1 LYFHAFSY
9 YNFENNKHQFMQSII
24 KGFLILFI
32 ISQTSTIKAG
42 EGMWLPIFLKALN
55 EAEMQ
60 HMGMKISADD
70 IYNVNKSSLKDAIVH
85 FGGFCT
91 GEIIS
96 DKGLIL
102 TNHHCGYRNI
112 QSHSTIDN
120 NLLQDG
126 FWSKSFDEE
135 LPNPGLFVTFIESIE
150 DVTMKA
156 LEGTDDVMSSK
167 ERQSIIDKNLD
178 GIRVGYKLEEFH
190 DLIIRPFY
198 NGNQYFLFHTVT
210 YNDVR
215 LVAAPPES
223 IGKFG
228 ADTDNWVFPR
238 HTGDFSLF
246 RVYAG
251 PNNEPANYSA
261 DNKPFTPKH
270 SLPISLDGVEEGDF
284 TMVFGFPGRTN
295 QYLPS
300 PAVEQII
307 NTLNP
312 AKIEIRDRA
321 LKILDK
327 RMRAEPA
334 VRLKYASKFASVA
347 NYWKKWIGEST
358 GLKSTHALDK
368 KYAIEEEYEK
378 NAPAGYKNI
387 VSEFKVVYND
397 IEPYALARDFYS
409 ETASRNIEILR
420 QMNNIRRLVSTYE
433 NNGVDQYHAMAQKFI
448 PYFENFYKDYE
459 PTLDQEVFASLTEFY
474 VESLDND
481 FIPDGLMKESLSR
494 INCLDYTQLAKQ
506 LYTNSAFPNKDKF
519 MAILSMEDPA
529 KAVEMIKE
537 DPLYTF
543 SEEWN
548 NLYTQ
553 KISTPYNNYKT
564 QIDSLQ
570 RFYMKGQMLTFS
582 DKRFWPDANST
593 MRVSYGKV
601 NGYNPRDAVRYLPF
615 THVDGIMEKYVPGDY
630 EFDVPK
636 KLIELYENKDYGQYV
651 DETGSVPVCFIGT
664 NHTTGGNSG
673 SPAIDAY
680 GNLIGLNFD
689 RVWEGTMSDIN
700 YDASICRNI
709 MVDAR
714 YILFLVDKLGGATRL
729 IDEMALVRP
738 KTGKKN

>member
-1 LYFHAFSY
+1 MKY
-9 YNFENNKHQFMQSII
+9 II
-24 KGFLILFI
+24 KGLLFLFL
-32 ISQTSTIKAG
+32 ISQTTTIKAG

-60 HMGMKISADD
+60 HMGMKISAED
-70 IYNVNKSSLKDAIVH
+70 IYSVNKSSLKDAIVH

-96 DKGLIL
+96 NQGLVL

-112 QSHSTIDN
+112 QSHSSIEN

-150 DVTMKA
+150 DVTIKA
-156 LEGTDDVMSSK
+156 LQGVSDDMTSTD
-167 ERQSIIDKNLD
+167 RQSTIDKNLD
-178 GIRVGYKLEEFH
+178 AIKSEYRLEEFH
-190 DLIIRPFY
+190 EIIIRPFY
-198 NGNQYFLFHTVT
+198 NGNQYFLFHTVK

-251 PNNEPANYSA
+251 PNNEPANYSP
-261 DNKPFTPKH
+261 DNKPYTPKH

-312 AKIEIRDRA
+312 AKIEIRDKA

-327 RMRAEPA
+327 RMRAEPE

-347 NYWKKWIGEST
+347 NYWKKWIGESQ
-358 GLKSTHALDK
+358 GLKSTNALKK
-368 KYAIEEEYEK
+368 KYTLEK
-378 NAPAGYKNI
+378 DYAQKAPEGYNHL
-387 VSEFKVVYND
+387 VQDFKSIYAD

-409 ETASRNIEILR
+409 ETAARNIEILR
-420 QMNNIRRLVSTYE
+420 QMRIIRRLVSTYE
-433 NNGVDQYHAMAQKFI
+433 NNGQEEYFGLLERFI

-459 PTLDQEVFASLTEFY
+459 PSLDQEVFGSLTAYY
-474 VESLDND
+474 VESLDNK
-481 FIPDGLMKESLSR
+481 FVPKSLMKEF
-494 INCLDYTQLAKQ
+494 IFQKGKKDHDGLAQ
-506 LYTNSAFPNKDKF
+506 YMYSNSAFPHKEKF
-519 MAILSMEDPA
+519 MSVLA
-529 KAVEMIKE
+529 KEPKEAVESIKE
-537 DPLYTF
+537 DPLYIF
-543 SEEWN
+543 AEEWN
-548 NLYTQ
+548 EVFTNE
-553 KISTPYNNYKT
+553 ISNPYNGYKT

-570 RFYMKGQMLTFS
+570 RLYMKGQMLTFS

-593 MRVSYGKV
+593 MRVTYGKV
-601 NGYNPRDAVRYLPF
+601 DGYNPRDAVRYLPF
-615 THVDGIMEKYVPGDY
+615 SHVDGIMEKYVPGDY
-630 EFDVPK
+630 EFDVPA

-714 YILFLVDKLGGATRL
+714 FVLFIIDKLGGATRL
-729 IDEMALVRP
+729 IDEMELVRP
-738 KTGKKN
+738 KSIRK

>member
-1 LYFHAFSY
+1 M
-9 YNFENNKHQFMQSII
+9 KSII
-24 KGFLILFI
+24 KGLLFLFL
-32 ISQTSTIKAG
+32 ISQTTSIKAG

-60 HMGMKISADD
+60 HMGMKISAED
-70 IYNVNKSSLKDAIVH
+70 IYSVNKSSLKDAIVH

-96 DKGLIL
+96 NQGLVL

-112 QSHSTIDN
+112 QSHSTIKN

-150 DVTMKA
+150 DVTEKA
-156 LEGTDDVMSSK
+156 LDGVDDDMTST
-167 ERQSIIDKNLD
+167 ERQSAVDKNLD
-178 GIRVGYKLEEFH
+178 AIRSAFELEEFH
-190 DLIIRPFY
+190 EIIIRPFY
-198 NGNQYFLFHTVT
+198 NGNQYFLFHTVK

-251 PNNEPANYSA
+251 PNNEPAAYSP
-261 DNKPFTPKH
+261 DNKPYTPKH

-312 AKIEIRDRA
+312 AKIEIRDKA

-327 RMRAEPA
+327 RMRAEPE
-334 VRLKYASKFASVA
+334 VRLKYASKFAGVA

-358 GLKSTHALDK
+358 GLKSTNALKK
-368 KYAIEEEYEK
+368 KYVLEKDYEQ
-378 NAPAGYKNI
+378 NAPENYRQI
-387 VSEFKVVYND
+387 VQEFKTIYAD
-397 IEPYALARDFYS
+397 IEPFALARDFYS
-409 ETASRNIEILR
+409 ETASRNIEVLR
-420 QMNNIRRLVSTYE
+420 QMRNIRRLVSTYE
-433 NNGVDQYHAMAQKFI
+433 NNGAEEYATLVQRFI
-448 PYFENFYKDYE
+448 PFFENFYKDYE
-459 PTLDQEVFASLTEFY
+459 PSLDQEVFGSLTAYY
-474 VESLDND
+474 VESLDKK
-481 FIPDGLMKESLSR
+481 FIPKGLMKESLFVKG
-494 INCLDYTQLAKQ
+494 IKDYDDLAKYM
-506 LYTNSAFPNKDKF
+506 YTNSAFPNKSAF
-519 MAILSMEDPA
+519 MAVLSKEPA
-529 KAVEMIKE
+529 DAIKDIKE
-537 DPLYTF
+537 DPLYSF
-543 SEEWN
+543 AEEWN
-548 NLYTQ
+548 DLFTEA
-553 KISTPYNNYKT
+553 ISNPYNGYKT

-570 RFYMKGQMLTFS
+570 RLYMKGQMLTFKE
-582 DKRFWPDANST
+582 KRFWPDANST
-593 MRVSYGKV
+593 MRVTYGKV

-615 THVDGIMEKYVPGDY
+615 SHVEGIMEKYVPGDY
-630 EFDVPK
+630 EFDVPQ
-636 KLIELYENKDYGQYV
+636 KLVELCENKDYGQYA

-680 GNLIGLNFD
+680 GNLVGLNFD

-714 YILFLVDKLGGATRL
+714 YVLFLIDKLGGATRL
-729 IDEMALVRP
+729 IDEMELVRP
-738 KTGKKN
+738 KSGK

>member
-1 LYFHAFSY
+1 MKS
-9 YNFENNKHQFMQSII
+9 NI
-24 KGFLILFI
+24 KILLVLFI
-32 ISQTSTIKAG
+32 ISQTATVKAG

-60 HMGMKISADD
+60 HMGMKISAED
-70 IYNVNKSSLKDAIVH
+70 IYSVNKSSLKDAIVH

-91 GEIIS
+91 GEVIS
-96 DKGLIL
+96 NQGLVL

-112 QSHSTIDN
+112 QSHSTLEN
-120 NLLQDG
+120 NLLKDG
-126 FWSKSFDEE
+126 FWSSSFEEE

-150 DVTMKA
+150 DVTETV
-156 LEGTDDVMSSK
+156 LNGTDDKMSSK
-167 ERQSIIDKNLD
+167 ERQSIIDKNIEA
-178 GIRVGYKLEEFH
+178 IRAGYRLAEFH
-190 DLIIRPFY
+190 ELIIRPFY
-198 NGNQYFLFHTVT
+198 NGNQYFLFNTVK

-215 LVAAPPES
+215 LVGTPPES

-246 RVYAG
+246 RIYSG
-251 PNNEPANYSA
+251 PNNEPANYSP
-261 DNKPFTPKH
+261 DNKPYTPKH

-300 PAVEQII
+300 AAVEQII
-307 NTLNP
+307 STLNP
-312 AKIEIRDRA
+312 AKIDIRDKA

-327 RMRAEPA
+327 RMRAEPE
-334 VRLKYASKFASVA
+334 VRLKYASKFAGVA
-347 NYWKKWIGEST
+347 NYWKKWIGESQ
-358 GLKSTHALDK
+358 GLKSTHALKK
-368 KYAIEEEYEK
+368 KYALEKEYVEKAPKAYKEIIGEFNELYSNIEQ
-378 NAPAGYKNI
+378 
-387 VSEFKVVYND
+387 
-397 IEPYALARDFYS
+397 YALARDFYS

-420 QMNNIRRLVSTYE
+420 QVRNIKRLVDTYD
-433 NNGVDQYHAMAQKFI
+433 NNGAEEYSNLVKRYI
-448 PYFENFYKDYE
+448 PYFENFFKDYE
-459 PTLDQEVFASLTEFY
+459 PSLDQEVFGSLTANYVASLDPKF
-474 VESLDND
+474 VPESLK
-481 FIPDGLMKESLSR
+481 KEYLFMR
-494 INCLDYTQLAKQ
+494 AIKDYDELAKIMFE
-506 LYTNSAFPNKDKF
+506 NSALPHQDALISIFKKEPEE
-519 MAILSMEDPA
+519 AIKL
-529 KAVEMIKE
+529 IKE

-543 SEEWN
+543 AEEWN
-548 NLYTQ
+548 EVYTTE
-553 KISTPYNNYKT
+553 ISNPYNGLKT

-570 RFYMKGQMLTFS
+570 RLYMKGQMLAF
-582 DKRFWPDANST
+582 DEKRFWPDANST
-593 MRVSYGKV
+593 MRVTYGKV
-601 NGYNPRDAVRYLPF
+601 NGYNPRDAVRYMPF

-630 EFDVPK
+630 EFDVPA
-636 KLIELYENKDYGQYV
+636 KLIELYEKKDYGQYV

-714 YILFLVDKLGGATRL
+714 YVLFLIDKLGGATRL
-729 IDEMALVRP
+729 IDEMELVRP
-738 KTGKKN
+738 KTARKK

>member
-1 LYFHAFSY
+1 M
-9 YNFENNKHQFMQSII
+9 KSII
-24 KGFLILFI
+24 KGLLLLFI
-32 ISQTSTIKAG
+32 ISQTSTLKAG

-60 HMGMKISADD
+60 HMGMKISAED
-70 IYNVNKSSLKDAIVH
+70 IYSVNKSSLKDAIVH

-96 DKGLIL
+96 SQGLVL

-112 QSHSTIDN
+112 QSHSTLEN
-120 NLLQDG
+120 NLLKDG
-126 FWSKSFDEE
+126 YWSKSFEEE

-150 DVTMKA
+150 DVTQRA
-156 LEGTDDVMSSK
+156 LEGTNDGMTMK
-167 ERQSIIDKNLD
+167 ERQSAIDKNLD
-178 GIRVGYKLEEFH
+178 AIRAGYELDDFH
-190 DLIIRPFY
+190 DIVIRPFY
-198 NGNQYFLFHTVT
+198 NGNQYFLFHTVS

-215 LVAAPPES
+215 LVATPPEA

-238 HTGDFSLF
+238 HTGDFALF

-251 PNNEPANYSA
+251 PNNEPADYSPE
-261 DNKPFTPKH
+261 NKPYTPKH

-307 NTLNP
+307 TTLNP
-312 AKIEIRDRA
+312 AKIEIRDKA

-327 RMRAEPA
+327 RMRAEPE
-334 VRLKYASKFASVA
+334 VRLKYASKFAGVA
-347 NYWKKWIGEST
+347 NYWKKWIGESQ
-358 GLKSTHALDK
+358 GLKSTKALDK
-368 KYAIEEEYEK
+368 KYALEKEYAK
-378 NAPAGYKNI
+378 NAPEGYNHL
-387 VSEFKVVYND
+387 VTEFKDLYSE

-420 QMNNIRRLVSTYE
+420 QMRNINRLVSTYE
-433 NNGVDQYHAMAQKFI
+433 NNGEEAYTQFKERFI
-448 PYFENFYKDYE
+448 PYIENFYKDYE
-459 PTLDQEVFASLTEFY
+459 PSLDQEVFASLTEHY
-474 VESLDND
+474 VNSLDSK
-481 FIPDGLMKESLSR
+481 FVPDGLTKEKIFMIGMKDYEGLSQFM
-494 INCLDYTQLAKQ
+494 YH
-506 LYTNSAFPNKDKF
+506 NSVFPNKEKF
-519 MAILSMEDPA
+519 MELLAKEPETAIEA
-529 KAVEMIKE
+529 IKE
-537 DPLYTF
+537 DPFYKL
-543 SEEWN
+543 SEEWSA
-548 NLYTQ
+548 LFSEA
-553 KISTPYNNYKT
+553 ISTPYNGYKS

-570 RFYMKGQMLTFS
+570 RLYMKGQMLTFHE
-582 DKRFWPDANST
+582 KRFWPDANST
-593 MRVSYGKV
+593 MRVTYGQV
-601 NGYNPRDAVRYLPF
+601 TGYNPRDAVRYLPF
-615 THVDGIMEKYVPGDY
+615 SYVDGIIEKYVPGDY
-630 EFDVPK
+630 EFDVPA

-651 DETGSVPVCFIGT
+651 DETGKVPVCFIGT

-714 YILFLVDKLGGATRL
+714 YILFLIDKLGGATRL
-729 IDEMALVRP
+729 IDEMELVRP
-738 KTGKKN
+738 KSGK

>member
-1 LYFHAFSY
+1 
-9 YNFENNKHQFMQSII
+9 
-24 KGFLILFI
+24 
-32 ISQTSTIKAG
+32 
-42 EGMWLPIFLKALN
+42 LN

-60 HMGMKISADD
+60 KMGMKMSAED
-70 IYNVNKSSLKDAIVH
+70 IYSVNKSSLKDAIVH

-112 QSHSTIDN
+112 QSHSTLEN
-120 NLLQDG
+120 NLLKDG
-126 FWSKSFDEE
+126 FWSKSFEDE

-150 DVTMKA
+150 DVSEA
-156 LEGTDDVMSSK
+156 VLAGTNDKMTLK
-167 ERQSIIDKNLD
+167 ERQSIIDKNIATLRANYD
-178 GIRVGYKLEEFH
+178 LEAFH
-190 DLIIRPFY
+190 DIVIRPFY
-198 NGNQYFLFHTVT
+198 NGNQYFLFHTVQ

-251 PNNEPANYSA
+251 PNNEPADYSP

-300 PAVEQII
+300 PAVEQTI

-312 AKIEIRDRA
+312 AKIEIRDQA

-327 RMRAEPA
+327 RMRADPE

-347 NYWKKWIGEST
+347 NYWKKWIGENQ
-358 GLKSTHALDK
+358 GLKSTNALKK
-368 KYAIEEEYEK
+368 KYVLEKEYRQM
-378 NAPAGYKNI
+378 APKSYQGLLDQ
-387 VSEFKVVYND
+387 FKTLYAQ

-409 ETASRNIEILR
+409 ETAARNIEILR
-420 QMNNIRRLVSTYE
+420 QVGNMRRLVNVYE
-433 NNGVDQYHAMAQKFI
+433 NNGEEEYKALIGRYIA
-448 PYFENFYKDYE
+448 YFENFFKDYE
-459 PTLDQEVFASLTEFY
+459 PSLDQEVFAALTKHY
-474 VESLDND
+474 TESLDPKFVPNSLTKEAL
-481 FIPDGLMKESLSR
+481 FMKAFQDHEA
-494 INCLDYTQLAKQ
+494 LAKH
-506 LYTNSAFPNKDKF
+506 LYENSALPNKIKF
-519 MAILSMEDPA
+519 MAMLQQEPADAVAQIKADPIYELA
-529 KAVEMIKE
+529 
-537 DPLYTF
+537 
-543 SEEWN
+543 EEWN
-548 NLYTQ
+548 DVFTTE
-553 KISTPYNNYKT
+553 ISAPYNQYKA

-570 RFYMKGQMLTFS
+570 RLYMKGQMETFK

-593 MRVSYGKV
+593 MRVTYGKV
-601 NGYNPRDAVRYLPF
+601 NGYKPRDAVRYLPF
-615 THVDGIMEKYVPGDY
+615 TYVDGIMEKYVPGDY
-630 EFDVPK
+630 EFDVPA
-636 KLIELYENKDYGQYV
+636 KLIQLYENKDYGQYV

-714 YILFLVDKLGGATRL
+714 YILFLIDKLGGATRL
-729 IDEMALVRP
+729 TDEMELVRP
-738 KTGKKN
+738 KTSKK

>member
-1 LYFHAFSY
+1 M
-9 YNFENNKHQFMQSII
+9 KSII
-24 KGFLILFI
+24 KGLIFLFL
-32 ISQTSTIKAG
+32 ISQTSVVKAG

-60 HMGMKISADD
+60 HMGMKISAED
-70 IYNVNKSSLKDAIVH
+70 IYSVNKSSLKDAIVH

-96 DKGLIL
+96 DQGLVL

-126 FWSKSFDEE
+126 FWSKSFEEE

-150 DVTMKA
+150 DVSKQA
-156 LEGTDDVMSSK
+156 LDGTNDKMTSI
-167 ERQSIIDKNLD
+167 ERQSLIDKNLD
-178 GIRVGYKLEEFH
+178 AIRSGYKLAEFH
-190 DLIIRPFY
+190 EIIIRPFY
-198 NGNQYFLFHTVT
+198 NGNQYFLFHTVK

-215 LVAAPPES
+215 LVATPPES

-228 ADTDNWVFPR
+228 ADTDNWIFPR

-251 PNNEPANYSA
+251 PNNEPANYSEE
-261 DNKPFTPKH
+261 NKPYTPKH

-312 AKIEIRDRA
+312 AKIEIRDKA

-327 RMRAEPA
+327 RMRAEPE
-334 VRLKYASKFASVA
+334 VRLKYASKFAGIA
-347 NYWKKWIGEST
+347 NYWKKWIGESQ
-358 GLKSTHALDK
+358 GLKSTNALKK
-368 KYAIEEEYEK
+368 KYTLEKEYAEK
-378 NAPAGYKNI
+378 APKDYKHI
-387 VSEFKVVYND
+387 VGEFKSLYAD

-420 QMNNIRRLVSTYE
+420 QVGNVRRLVNTYE
-433 NNGVDQYHAMAQKFI
+433 NNGEEEYFKALERYV

-459 PTLDQEVFASLTEFY
+459 PSLDQEVFGALTAYY
-474 VESLDND
+474 VESLDKK
-481 FIPDGLMKESLSR
+481 FIPKALNKETILMKGQSDYDGL
-494 INCLDYTQLAKQ
+494 AK
-506 LYTNSAFPNKDKF
+506 YMYENSAFPSKESF
-519 MAILSMEDPA
+519 MDILA
-529 KAVEMIKE
+529 KAPDEAIKIIKE
-537 DPLYTF
+537 DPIYIFASEWNELYTT
-543 SEEWN
+543 E
-548 NLYTQ
+548 
-553 KISTPYNNYKT
+553 ISNPYNTYKT

-570 RFYMKGQMLTFS
+570 RLYMKGQMLTFKE
-582 DKRFWPDANST
+582 KRFWPDANST
-593 MRVSYGKV
+593 MRVTYGKV

-615 THVDGIMEKYVPGDY
+615 SHIDGIMEKYVPGDY

-636 KLIELYENKDYGQYV
+636 KLIELYENKDYGQYT

-689 RVWEGTMSDIN
+689 RVWEGTMSDIH

-714 YILFLVDKLGGATRL
+714 YVLFLIDKLGGATRL
-729 IDEMALVRP
+729 IDEMVLVRP
-738 KTGKKN
+738 KTGVKK

>member
-1 LYFHAFSY
+1 M
-9 YNFENNKHQFMQSII
+9 KSII
-24 KGFLILFI
+24 KGLLVLFI
-32 ISQTSTIKAG
+32 ISQTSVVKAG

-60 HMGMKISADD
+60 HMGMKISAED
-70 IYNVNKSSLKDAIVH
+70 IYSVNKSSLKDAIVH

-96 DKGLIL
+96 DQGLVL

-112 QSHSTIDN
+112 QSHSTLEN

-126 FWSKSFDEE
+126 FWSKSFEEE

-150 DVTMKA
+150 DVSKKA
-156 LEGTDDVMSSK
+156 LKGVRDDMTSA
-167 ERQSIIDKNLD
+167 ERQSMIDKNLD
-178 GIRVGYKLEEFH
+178 AIRAGYRLEEFH
-190 DLIIRPFY
+190 DIVIRPFY

-210 YNDVR
+210 FNDVR
-215 LVAAPPES
+215 LVGTPPEA

-251 PNNEPANYSA
+251 PNNEPANYSE
-261 DNKPFTPKH
+261 DNKPYTPKH

-300 PAVEQII
+300 PAVEQIV

-312 AKIEIRDRA
+312 AKIDIRDKA

-327 RMRAEPA
+327 RMRAEPE

-358 GLKSTHALDK
+358 GLKSTNALKK
-368 KYAIEEEYEK
+368 KYILEKEYAA
-378 NAPAGYKNI
+378 NAPDGFKDIVPQFKDLYK
-387 VSEFKVVYND
+387 E

-420 QMNNIRRLVSTYE
+420 QMRNFNRLVSTYE
-433 NNGVDQYHAMAQKFI
+433 NNGEEEFKALTQRYI

-459 PTLDQEVFASLTEFY
+459 SSLDQEVFASLTKNY
-474 VESLDND
+474 AESLNEDY
-481 FIPDGLMKESLSR
+481 IPKSLKKESLFMKG
-494 INCLDYTQLAKQ
+494 IKDYDALAAMMYKNSILPHKDALMEALGKDPKDAVTALKDDPMFK
-506 LYTNSAFPNKDKF
+506 LY
-519 MAILSMEDPA
+519 
-529 KAVEMIKE
+529 
-537 DPLYTF
+537 
-543 SEEWN
+543 EEWN
-548 NLYTQ
+548 ALYTD
-553 KISTPYNNYKT
+553 KISAPYNHYKT

-570 RFYMKGQMLTFS
+570 RLYMKGQMLTFK
-582 DKRFWPDANST
+582 DKKIWPDANST
-593 MRVSYGKV
+593 MRVTYGKV
-601 NGYNPRDAVRYLPF
+601 NGYNPRDAVRYMPF
-615 THVDGIMEKYVPGDY
+615 SYVEGIMEKYVPGDY
-630 EFDVPK
+630 EFDVPQ
-636 KLIELYENKDYGQYV
+636 KLIELIESKDFGNYA
-651 DETGSVPVCFIGT
+651 DETGSVPVCFLGT

-714 YILFLVDKLGGATRL
+714 FVLFIVDKLGGATRL
-729 IDEMALVRP
+729 IDEMELVRP
-738 KTGKKN
+738 KTSRK

>member
-1 LYFHAFSY
+1 M
-9 YNFENNKHQFMQSII
+9 KSII
-24 KGFLILFI
+24 KGLIFLFL
-32 ISQTSTIKAG
+32 ISQTSVVKAG

-60 HMGMKISADD
+60 HMGMKISAED
-70 IYNVNKSSLKDAIVH
+70 IYSVNKSSLKDAIVH

-96 DKGLIL
+96 NQGLVL

-112 QSHSTIDN
+112 QSHSSIEN

-150 DVTMKA
+150 DVTKQA
-156 LEGTDDVMSSK
+156 LSGTNDKMAAT
-167 ERQSIIDKNLD
+167 ERQSLIDKNLD
-178 GIRVGYKLEEFH
+178 AIRSEYKLAEFH
-190 DLIIRPFY
+190 EIIIRPFY
-198 NGNQYFLFHTVT
+198 NGNQYFLFHTVK

-215 LVAAPPES
+215 LVATPPES

-251 PNNEPANYSA
+251 PNNEPANYSEE
-261 DNKPFTPKH
+261 NVPYTPKH

-312 AKIEIRDRA
+312 AKIEIRDKA

-327 RMRAEPA
+327 RMRAEPE

-347 NYWKKWIGEST
+347 NYWKKWIGESQ
-358 GLKSTHALDK
+358 GLKSTNALKK
-368 KYAIEEEYEK
+368 KYTLEKEYREQ
-378 NAPAGYKNI
+378 APKDYKHI
-387 VSEFKVVYND
+387 VGEFKSLYAD

-420 QMNNIRRLVSTYE
+420 QMGNIRRLVSTYE
-433 NNGVDQYHAMAQKFI
+433 NNGEEEYFKILERYVA
-448 PYFENFYKDYE
+448 YFENFYKDYE
-459 PTLDQEVFASLTEFY
+459 PTLDQEVFGSLTAYY
-474 VESLDND
+474 VESLDKKFVPQGLHKEALFMKNLKD
-481 FIPDGLMKESLSR
+481 YDGL
-494 INCLDYTQLAKQ
+494 AKYMYQ
-506 LYTNSAFPNKDKF
+506 NSIFPNKEAF
-519 MAILSMEDPA
+519 MDVLA
-529 KAVEMIKE
+529 KAPNEAIEAIKA
-537 DPLYTF
+537 DPLYMF
-543 SEEWN
+543 AQEWN
-548 NLYTQ
+548 DLFTTE
-553 KISTPYNNYKT
+553 ISTPYNGYKT

-570 RFYMKGQMLTFS
+570 RLYMKGQMLTFQE
-582 DKRFWPDANST
+582 KRFWPDANST
-593 MRVSYGKV
+593 MRVTYGKV

-615 THVDGIMEKYVPGDY
+615 SHVDGIMEKYVPGDY

-636 KLIELYENKDYGQYV
+636 KLIELYENKDYGQYT
-651 DETGSVPVCFIGT
+651 DETGRVPVCFIGT

-680 GNLIGLNFD
+680 GNLVGLNFD

-714 YILFLVDKLGGATRL
+714 YVLFLIDKLGGATRL
-729 IDEMALVRP
+729 IDEMELVRP
-738 KTGKKN
+738 KTGMKKK

>member
-1 LYFHAFSY
+1 M
-9 YNFENNKHQFMQSII
+9 KSII
-24 KGFLILFI
+24 KGLLLLFI
-32 ISQTSTIKAG
+32 ISQTCTLKAG
-42 EGMWLPIFLKALN
+42 EGMWLPIFLKSLN

-60 HMGMKISADD
+60 HMGMKISAED
-70 IYNVNKSSLKDAIVH
+70 IYSVNKSSLKDAIVH

-96 DKGLIL
+96 NQGLLL

-112 QSHSTIDN
+112 QSHSSLEN
-120 NLLQDG
+120 NLLKDG
-126 FWSKSFDEE
+126 FWSKSFEEE
-135 LPNPGLFVTFIESIE
+135 LPNPGLYVRFIESIE
-150 DVTMKA
+150 DVTKQV
-156 LEGTDDVMSSK
+156 LNGVSDDMTMQA
-167 ERQSIIDKNLD
+167 RQSQVDRNIEA
-178 GIRVGYKLEEFH
+178 IRSEYRLTEFQEI
-190 DLIIRPFY
+190 IIRPFY
-198 NGNQYFLFHTVT
+198 NGNQYFLFHTVI

-215 LVAAPPES
+215 LVATPPEA

-238 HTGDFSLF
+238 HTGDFALF

-251 PNNEPANYSA
+251 PNNEPANYSP

-300 PAVEQII
+300 PAVEQLI

-312 AKIEIRDRA
+312 AKIEIRDKA

-327 RMRAEPA
+327 QMRADPE

-347 NYWKKWIGEST
+347 NYWKKWIGESQ
-358 GLKSTHALDK
+358 GLKSTNALKK
-368 KYAIEEEYEK
+368 KYILEK
-378 NAPAGYKNI
+378 EFAGMAPDNYKNMLG
-387 VSEFKVVYND
+387 EFKTLYSD
-397 IEPYALARDFYS
+397 MEPYALARDFYS

-420 QMNNIRRLVSTYE
+420 QMRYFRRLVGSYE
-433 NNGVDQYHAMAQKFI
+433 NNGEEEYQKVAERYI
-448 PYFENFYKDYE
+448 PYFENFFKNYE
-459 PTLDQEVFASLTEFY
+459 PSIDQEVFGTLTKFY
-474 VESLDND
+474 TESLDSKFVPASLKKEFRFMRKIRD
-481 FIPDGLMKESLSR
+481 FDGL
-494 INCLDYTQLAKQ
+494 AK
-506 LYTNSAFPNKDKF
+506 YFYENSILPHKDKL
-519 MAILSMEDPA
+519 MAALSEAPA
-529 KAVEMIKE
+529 DAVEMIKE
-537 DPLYTF
+537 DPLYVF
-543 SEEWN
+543 ADEWNALYSEE
-548 NLYTQ
+548 
-553 KISTPYNNYKT
+553 ISSHYNNYKS

-570 RFYMKGQMLTFS
+570 RLYMKGQMETFK

-593 MRVSYGKV
+593 MRITYGKV
-601 NGYNPRDAVRYLPF
+601 DGYNPRDAVRYLPF
-615 THVDGIMEKYVPGDY
+615 SHVDGIMEKYVPGDY
-630 EFDVPK
+630 EFDVPQ
-636 KLIELYENKDYGQYV
+636 KLIDLYETKDYGQYV
-651 DETGSVPVCFIGT
+651 DDSGSVPVCFIGT

-714 YILFLVDKLGGATRL
+714 YILFLVDKFGGAQRL
-729 IDEMALVRP
+729 IDEMELVRP
-738 KTGKKN
+738 KTGKQ